1 MVITAISSEI
11 NFMGKNKS
19 TINTNDHGLN
29 SLENTISL

>member
-1 MVITAISSEI
+1 MVIIAISSEI

-19 TINTNDHGLN
+19 TISINDHGLN